1 MKAARNSSATLA
13 ALLIACTAC
22 AQNIS
27 PSCKVMIRAT
37 AVCMRDAE
45 EQIQLIHPDAA
56 QTLTRLDYTRV
67 MAQLLQHRDNP
78 ENYCTSPEPMD
89 ALYSGM
95 QALGEKYEVD
105 PRLILTS
112 DCRMAAKR
120 LYLQIKAKHPDYGN

>member
-1 MKAARNSSATLA
+1 
-13 ALLIACTAC
+13 
-22 AQNIS
+22 
-27 PSCKVMIRAT
+27 
-37 AVCMRDAE
+37 
-45 EQIQLIHPDAA
+45 
-56 QTLTRLDYTRV
+56 
-67 MAQLLQHRDNP
+67 
-78 ENYCTSPEPMD
+78 MD